1 MNKEYKTVFF
11 PVQTGQEV
19 VQGTTGSF
27 SSSFFFN
34 WELKAQQINVV
45 SLKPRPKT
53 LHCLRGLRR

>member
-27 SSSFFFN
+27 SSFFFLIEN
-34 WELKAQQINVV
+34 
-45 SLKPRPKT
+45 
-53 LHCLRGLRR
+53 